1 MEVQPKFAA
10 WRLAQGVTD
19 ELDAAWNTSMSECGT
34 STNYV
39 DEEEKV
45 NERQSTFGPQ
55 FKPDSPTY
63 NLESI

>member
-10 WRLAQGVTD
+10 WRLAQDVTD
-19 ELDAAWNTSMSECGT
+19 ELDAAWNASMSECGT

-39 DEEEKV
+39 DKEKV

-55 FKPDSPTY
+55 FMSGSLTY
-63 NLESI
+63 DLESI